1 MPLVSA
7 ATLREYLP
15 EIGDNTSAD
24 TELNSLIA
32 RVEAAVARYL
42 GFPPPASSS
51 SFTTLDQSTYTLYLD
66 GPTYLDRNVLQLPIK
81 PVVSITSIFSDIER
95 RYEAG
100 SALTLSNIDID
111 LVNGRLIIKPYT
123 STAFDRGYRSIKITF
138 VAGYDTAAPPADL
151 VHAIC
156 VLSSQLNRAKQT
168 QGKENI
174 SIQGTSIKLSE
185 RTIPNEVQ
193 EILNKFKCPLLV
205 M

>member
-1 MPLVSA
+1 MSLVSA

-66 GPTYLDRNVLQLPIK
+66 GPTYFDRNVLQLPIK

-123 STAFDRGYRSIKITF
+123 STAFDRGYRAIKITF
-138 VAGYDTAAPPADL
+138 VAGYATGAPPADL

-156 VLSSQLNRAKQT
+156 VLSSQLHRAKQT

>member
-1 MPLVSA
+1 MSLVSA

-66 GPTYLDRNVLQLPIK
+66 GPTYFDRNVLQLPIK

-123 STAFDRGYRSIKITF
+123 STAFDRGYRAIKITF
-138 VAGYDTAAPPADL
+138 VAGYATGAPPADL

-156 VLSSQLNRAKQT
+156 VLTSQLHRAKQT

>member
-123 STAFDRGYRSIKITF
+123 STAFDRGYRAIKITF
-138 VAGYDTAAPPADL
+138 VAGYETGAPPADL

-156 VLSSQLNRAKQT
+156 VLSSQLHRAKQT

>member
-66 GPTYLDRNVLQLPIK
+66 GPTYFDRNVLQLPIK

-111 LVNGRLIIKPYT
+111 LVNGRLIIKPYS
-123 STAFDRGYRSIKITF
+123 STAFDRGYRAIKITF
-138 VAGYDTAAPPADL
+138 VAGYATGAPPADL

-156 VLSSQLNRAKQT
+156 VLCSQLHRAKQT

>member
-66 GPTYLDRNVLQLPIK
+66 GPTYFDRNVLQLPIK

-111 LVNGRLIIKPYT
+111 LVNGRLIVKPYT
-123 STAFDRGYRSIKITF
+123 STAFDRGYRAIKITF
-138 VAGYDTAAPPADL
+138 VAGYATGAPPADL

-156 VLSSQLNRAKQT
+156 VLSSQLHRAKQT

>member
-66 GPTYLDRNVLQLPIK
+66 GATYFDRNVLQLPIK

-123 STAFDRGYRSIKITF
+123 STAFDRGYRAIKITF

-156 VLSSQLNRAKQT
+156 VLSSQLHRAKQT

>member
-32 RVEAAVARYL
+32 RVEAAVARCL

-66 GPTYLDRNVLQLPIK
+66 GATYFDRNVLQLPIK

-123 STAFDRGYRSIKITF
+123 STAFDRGYRAIKITF

-156 VLSSQLNRAKQT
+156 VLSSQLHRAKQT

>member
-66 GPTYLDRNVLQLPIK
+66 GPTYFDRNVLQLPIK

-111 LVNGRLIIKPYT
+111 LVNGRSDYQTIHKH
-123 STAFDRGYRSIKITF
+123 SI
-138 VAGYDTAAPPADL
+138 
-151 VHAIC
+151 
-156 VLSSQLNRAKQT
+156 
-168 QGKENI
+168 
-174 SIQGTSIKLSE
+174 
-185 RTIPNEVQ
+185 
-193 EILNKFKCPLLV
+193 
-205 M
+205 

>member
-15 EIGDNTSAD
+15 EIGDNASVD

-32 RVEAAVARYL
+32 RVEAAIARYL

-51 SFTTLDQSTYTLYLD
+51 SFTTLDESTYTLYLD
-66 GPTYLDRNVLQLPIK
+66 GPTFTDRMVLQLPVK
-81 PVVSITSIFSDIER
+81 PIVSVTSVYSDIER
-95 RYEAG
+95 KYESG
-100 SALTLSNIDID
+100 SLLTLSNIDID
-111 LVNGRLIIKPYT
+111 SVNGRLIIKPYT
-123 STAFDRGYRSIKITF
+123 STAFDRGFRAIKITF
-138 VAGYDTAAPPADL
+138 VAGYNTASPPVDL

-156 VLSSQLNRAKQT
+156 VLCSSLQRAKKT

-174 SIQGTSIKLSE
+174 SIQGTAIKLSP
-185 RTIPNEVQ
+185 RTLPAEVR
-193 EILNKFKCPLLV
+193 EILNKFMNPLLV

>member
-123 STAFDRGYRSIKITF
+123 STAFDRGYRAIKITF

-156 VLSSQLNRAKQT
+156 VLSSQLHRAKQT

>member
-81 PVVSITSIFSDIER
+81 PVVSITSIFSD
-95 RYEAG
+95 
-100 SALTLSNIDID
+100 
-111 LVNGRLIIKPYT
+111 LIVVI
-123 STAFDRGYRSIKITF
+123 
-138 VAGYDTAAPPADL
+138 
-151 VHAIC
+151 
-156 VLSSQLNRAKQT
+156 VLSRSHL
-168 QGKENI
+168 
-174 SIQGTSIKLSE
+174 
-185 RTIPNEVQ
+185 
-193 EILNKFKCPLLV
+193 LLV
-205 M
+205 MQQVHHLLIWFTQSVFCARNCTEQSKHKERKTSAFRERLSSYLKERSQMKFKKS